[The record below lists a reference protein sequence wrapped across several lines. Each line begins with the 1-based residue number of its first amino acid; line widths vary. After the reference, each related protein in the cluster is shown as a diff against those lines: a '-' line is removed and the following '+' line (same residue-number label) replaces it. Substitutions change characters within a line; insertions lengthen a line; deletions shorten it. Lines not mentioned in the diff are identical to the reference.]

1 MAIYAQEDSESGG
14 YTSMKYTVTIDNLLI
29 KTKTKTLLKLDSL
42 AIQTGRRYVLI
53 GPSGAGKSTLL
64 KAIATLQPI
73 STGEI
78 SLFEEKIGKKNLVS
92 LRKRMVYVAQ
102 HEALFSGDV
111 EYNVGLGL
119 QFRKISKSERQ
130 RKISNILAL
139 LGLEGYEKRN
149 VESLSGGEIQR
160 VALARGLV
168 LEPELLLL
176 DEPTANLDPYNVQ
189 MIEKAIIHYCEQNG
203 ATLMLATHNMNQAKR
218 IGQHGLFILQ
228 GQLAEFGPTP
238 ELIDHPTSN
247 QLQDFLEW
255 A

>member
-1 MAIYAQEDSESGG
+1 
-14 YTSMKYTVTIDNLLI
+14 MKNTVVIDNLLV

-42 AIQTGRRYVLI
+42 AIESGKRYVLI

-64 KAIATLQPI
+64 KSIATLQAI
-73 STGEI
+73 SAGEVK
-78 SLFEEKIGKKNLVS
+78 LFEEKIRKKNLLS

-102 HEALFSGDV
+102 HEVLFQGDV

-119 QFRKISKSERQ
+119 QFRKMPKAERQ
-130 RKISNILAL
+130 SKISSILAL
-139 LGLEGYEKRN
+139 LGLEDYEKRN

-168 LEPELLLL
+168 LEPDLLLL
-176 DEPTANLDPYNVQ
+176 DEPTANLDPFNVQ

-218 IGQHGLFILQ
+218 IGQHGLFIQQ
-228 GQLAEFGPTP
+228 GELAESGPLP
-238 ELIDHPTSN
+238 ELINNPTTK